1 MRREVRRVLIAVAA
15 LIFIALFVVPWLA
28 TFATDWLW
36 FGQVGFRP
44 VFVTSLVW
52 RVVLFVAGAIVAYAI
67 LGGNIRL
74 ATGRTGKTPTLFI
87 HRVNQPPLDVSQI
100 LPRMLRMG
108 ALLVSFLVAVSFSAL
123 WMTFV
128 QAFHGATV
136 GTRDA
141 LFGRDVGYYMFTL
154 PAVAAVLNVGI
165 ALVVLALA
173 ATGVVYVLRGELPI
187 GPQRGTPDR
196 RAELHMGLQ
205 LAVLFL
211 LVALR
216 LWYVRSAELLY
227 STTGPLV
234 GASYTDVHFM
244 LPGIRISAV
253 AAVAGMGLA
262 VYGAL
267 RGRLLR
273 YTMIAVGIYAGVG
286 ILARGVVPLAVQKLV
301 VLPNELS
308 KETPFLKD
316 HIAATRAAWGIDS
329 VQTRSLSGE
338 ASLTMA
344 DIKANAPTI
353 DNVRLWERDLLQQ
366 TFKQLQE
373 IRTYYDFVS
382 VNDDRYTI
390 DGKYRQVHL
399 SARELNSNSLPT
411 QTFINDRLT
420 FTHGMGVTMAPVN
433 QVTDEGLPVLFI
445 KDLPPVSNVG
455 IKLTR
460 PQIYYGQ
467 LTDSYV
473 FVDTKQKEFDY
484 PAGDQNIYTSY
495 TGTGGVPVG
504 SFLRRALY
512 AWQFGSLKIL
522 FSDDI
527 AGGARIM
534 YHRNIMERAST
545 ALPFLQ
551 FDSEPYMVITD
562 DGKLKWILDG
572 YTTSSGYPYA
582 ETVGGIDYMRN
593 SVKVTIDAYTG
604 AITAYVVDPQ
614 DPVIRTYEGIFKGIF
629 QPMSAMPADIKRHL
643 RYPGQLF
650 RIQATLQATYHMDE
664 PDAFYHREDQWQIP
678 TPTDQGSNVTPFMR
692 HMIMRLPGEK
702 KEEFIYM
709 TPFTPRGKDNLAA
722 WMVAR
727 MDGDHYGQLMV
738 YRFPKQ
744 SLVYGPR
751 QIVNR
756 INQDTDISRQITL
769 WDQRGSE
776 VIRGELLVIPI
787 EESLIYVQ
795 PLFLRAQGGT
805 IPEMKRVVVASGN
818 QVVMGET
825 LDQALEAMFGSG
837 AAVSVNAQSAD
848 TTGEGALEAAVADH
862 QGAGGHDGVA
872 APAGAVALRPGDER
886 PAGRQLG
893 RIRQADRRVG
903 SDSSATARAKVES
916 EGPRVRGS
924 ESRRVE
930 QSIEEGST
938 RFPCSNDS

>member
-1 MRREVRRVLIAVAA
+1 MRREIRRLLIAFAA
-15 LIFIALFVVPWLA
+15 VVFIVLFVVPWLA

-36 FGQVGFRP
+36 FREVGFTP
-44 VFVTSLVW
+44 VFVTSLEW
-52 RVVLFVAGAIVAYAI
+52 RVILFVAGGAVAYAI
-67 LGGNIRL
+67 LGVNIRL
-74 ATGRTGKTPTLFI
+74 AARRGGKTPALFI
-87 HRVNQPPLDVSQI
+87 HRVNQPPLDVSQV
-100 LPRMLRMG
+100 LPRMLRLG
-108 ALLVSFLVAVSFSAL
+108 ALLAAFLVAVSFSAL

-141 LFGRDVGYYMFTL
+141 LFGREIGYYMFTL
-154 PAVAAVLNVGI
+154 PAVAAVLNVTI

-173 ATGVVYVLRGELPI
+173 ATGVLYVLRGELPL
-187 GPQRGTPDR
+187 GPRRGMPDR
-196 RAELHMGLQ
+196 RAELHVGVQ

-216 LWYVRSAELLY
+216 LWFVRSAELLY

-244 LPGIRISAV
+244 LPGIRLSAL
-253 AAVAGMGLA
+253 AALAGTGLSL
-262 VYGAL
+262 YGAL

-273 YTMIAVGIYAGVG
+273 SMMIAVGVYAGVG

-308 KETPFLKD
+308 KETPYLKD
-316 HIAATRAAWGIDS
+316 HIAATRAAWGIDG

-390 DGKYRQVHL
+390 DGQYRQVHL

-411 QTFINDRLT
+411 QTFINNRLT

-445 KDLPPVSNVG
+445 KDLPPVSNVDV
-455 IKLTR
+455 KLTR

-484 PAGDQNIYTSY
+484 PSGDQNIYTSY
-495 TGTGGVPVG
+495 TGSGGVPVG

-527 AGGARIM
+527 TGNARIM
-534 YHRNIMERAST
+534 YHRNIRDRAST
-545 ALPFLQ
+545 ALPFLS
-551 FDSEPYMVITD
+551 FDSEPYVVVTD

-582 ETVGGIDYMRN
+582 ETVGDVNYMRN

-604 AITAYVVDPQ
+604 AITAYVVDPT
-614 DPVIRTYEGIFKGIF
+614 DPVIRTYESIFPGIF
-629 QPMSAMPADIKRHL
+629 QPMSAMPADIRRHL

-650 RIQATLQATYHMDE
+650 RIQASLQATYHMDE

-702 KEEFIYM
+702 REEFIYM

-769 WDQRGSE
+769 WDQRGSQ

-795 PLFLRAQGGT
+795 PLFLRASGGS

-818 QVVMGET
+818 RVVMGET
-825 LDQALEAMFGSG
+825 LDQALEAMFGGG
-837 AAVSVNAQSAD
+837 AAVSVNAQAAD
-848 TTGEGALEAAVADH
+848 TLGEGAL
-862 QGAGGHDGVA
+862 A
-872 APAGAVALRPGDER
+872 APSSKAPAVTMAVLLQQAQDHYDKAISAQRAGNWAEYGKEIDALGKVL
-886 PAGRQLG
+886 AQLKGRQ
-893 RIRQADRRVG
+893 
-903 SDSSATARAKVES
+903 
-916 EGPRVRGS
+916 
-924 ESRRVE
+924 
-930 QSIEEGST
+930 
-938 RFPCSNDS
+938 